1 MKVDKFQVPVVQWVV
16 GERRLC
22 VIPEIGHETLAVI
35 QLYLQ
40 GLIINCRPFTVYG
53 LRSGAFLFGRAESC
67 LSFVLVFYLH
77 FDKLLLRKR
86 KLEIPIN
93 DLDPIRSTVRAQ
105 TSNLKQVYKF
115 LVFAHM
121 ESPIAINILTET
133 MNRLIRPGPK
143 F

>member
-1 MKVDKFQVPVVQWVV
+1 MKVDKFQLLVRKWVRC
-16 GERRLC
+16 ERRLC
-22 VIPEIGHETLAVI
+22 VIPEIGHETQAVI

-53 LRSGAFLFGRAESC
+53 LRSSAVLFGRAEGC
-67 LSFVLVFYLH
+67 LSFVLVFYAY

-86 KLEIPIN
+86 KLVIPIN
-93 DLDPIRSTVRAQ
+93 DLDPIRATVRAQ
-105 TSNLKQVYKF
+105 TSNLKQIYHL
-115 LVFAHM
+115 LVFAYM

>member
-1 MKVDKFQVPVVQWVV
+1 MKVDKFQLLVRKWVV
-16 GERRLC
+16 RERRLC
-22 VIPEIGHETLAVI
+22 IIPEIGHETQAVI

-40 GLIINCRPFTVYG
+40 ALVINCGPFTVY
-53 LRSGAFLFGRAESC
+53 SASPAFLFARTERC
-67 LSFVLVFYLH
+67 LSFVLVFYAY
-77 FDKLLLRKR
+77 FDYVLLRKR

-105 TSNLKQVYKF
+105 TSNLKQIYKF
-115 LVFAHM
+115 LVFAYM